1 MPAPGAVTRYSV
13 GTCDANVSKLMS
25 EFKVP
30 TNVKFGAFRHSR
42 LDARKGRST
51 HLAAYRS
58 TLPGLQ
64 ELSLLFAGDG
74 LSRLV
79 AGAVRQLSLVPH
91 SCSRQPSRFRKTY
104 WQKSVKT
111 KPISNGGGITLRL
124 AQLSTEFDFTKTSQ
138 AITNGVNAA
147 KNLKSIATDRF
158 KPEPRPSK
166 SHLPAD
172 QMPSGQT
179 PRPSWQLKMLSD
191 G

>member
-1 MPAPGAVTRYSV
+1 M
-13 GTCDANVSKLMS
+13 
-25 EFKVP
+25 P

-91 SCSRQPSRFRKTY
+91 SCSRQPSRFSKTY

-124 AQLSTEFDFTKTSQ
+124 AQLSTGFGFTKTSQ
-138 AITNGVNAA
+138 AITNGASGTKNA
-147 KNLKSIATDRF
+147 KHIATNGF
-158 KPEPRPSK
+158 EPKPGPSI
-166 SHLPAD
+166 SHLPTD
-172 QMPSGQT
+172 QMPPSQK
-179 PRPSWQLKMLSD
+179 PRPGWRLKMLS
-191 G
+191 GK